1 MAETL
6 TFFHASPREYES
18 SILAKGILASSA
30 ERYKVIE
37 KDILGVFGVV
47 NMEEAR
53 ETLGRNTLIKLD
65 KVLDGVA
72 SRFSATSDVIYLAG
86 DWSYAV
92 QNCLGGYEVY
102 DQISTWFPKRKL
114 PQEPV
119 GKFPQAHLRYGALD
133 APSIPPPSTLAET
146 RAIGDKLKE
155 WPVCTL
161 FVVELPVSELW
172 KPSTSPSFGNNSD
185 RMKKVDELTYRTLSG
200 EEYAVSM
207 FNDFSSSSQHEVY
220 AHLPYP
226 ERVRNVWK
234 AEVFEQVRLE
244 RNRIPKSW
252 IKDHFPVPWFNV
264 VTWGHSE

>member
-18 SILAKGILASSA
+18 SILAKGIVASGA

-53 ETLGRNTLIKLD
+53 EKLGRNTLIKLN

-102 DQISTWFPKRKL
+102 DQISTWFPKRTL

-119 GKFPQAHLRYGALD
+119 GKWPQAHLRYGVLD
-133 APSIPPPSTLAET
+133 APSIPPPRTLAET
-146 RAIGDKLKE
+146 RAIGDSLKE

-161 FVVELPVSELW
+161 FVVELPISELW

-200 EEYAVSM
+200 EESAVSM